1 MALLK
6 KMGGTPTKMAEKDRF
21 IKKKLNE
28 WIESND
34 GRDPNPIEREELV
47 EQFTEEFF
55 GKDSAEQPGP
65 IDERERNIKLRF

>member
-34 GRDPNPIEREELV
+34 GQDPNPIEREKLV
-47 EQFTEEFF
+47 QQFTEEFF
-55 GKDSAEQPGP
+55 TGSIDSAGIE
-65 IDERERNIKLRF
+65 ELERNIKIRF

>member
-1 MALLK
+1 MAGIAK
-6 KMGGTPTKMAEKDRF
+6 KDRF
-21 IKKKLNE
+21 IKKKMEKWADTN
-28 WIESND
+28 

>member
-1 MALLK
+1 
-6 KMGGTPTKMAEKDRF
+6 MGGDTSRMAGIAKKDRF
-21 IKKKLNE
+21 IKKKMDKWADTN
-28 WIESND
+28 